1 MRNGKIVFAT
11 ALRWFHVALM
21 SLVFFASCRAP
32 RPTNQANRFEFS
44 ELQMGLPFRIVLYA
58 ADKPTAEAAARVAFD
73 RIQQLNTMLSDYED
87 DSELSRLSR
96 TARSGEAVK
105 VSDELWFVLQRAQ
118 KLAERTDGAFDVTV
132 GPVVSLWRKARREK
146 QLPDPSRLAEALKA
160 VGYGKLVLDPQRHIA
175 QLLVPYMRLDLGGI
189 AKGYAL
195 DEAL

>member
-11 ALRWFHVALM
+11 APRWFRVALM

-44 ELQMGLPFRIVLYA
+44 EPQMGLPFRIVLYA
-58 ADKPTAEAAARVAFD
+58 ADKPAAEGAARVAFD
-73 RIQQLNTMLSDYED
+73 RIRQLNAILSDYED

-118 KLAERTDGAFDVTV
+118 KLAERTDGGFDVTV
-132 GPVVSLWRKARREK
+132 GPVGSLWRKASRAK
-146 QLPDPSRLAEALKA
+146 KLPEAARLAQSLEA
-160 VGYGKLVLDPQRHIA
+160 VGHQK
-175 QLLVPYMRLDLGGI
+175 MRLDSRRLPVELL
-189 AKGYAL
+189 APC
-195 DEAL
+195 